1 MVLTIRPLNS
11 VKAETA
17 ARRSAGNDL
26 PALMMAG
33 HKGCDFLIYL
43 TTKEVAE
50 LKGCSPQYIKKI
62 VLEGSLKSEVSVNRN
77 NRKKY
82 LIPLNELTDAEQL
95 KYYKSHAIAI
105 PEDLLPER
113 KSERPHKEFDEF
125 SAVQREE
132 IAEWIRIL
140 NAWDEYCATSK
151 LQKVAATEKFV
162 QLQKVANPDLNISKG
177 ILYRKKKALKADDLA
192 GLLDNRGS
200 WKKGTSSIPEEVW
213 QCFLSFYLDEAQHPI
228 QACYEYTE
236 MWIKREVPQL
246 LPLPAYASFYR
257 KVQTAIPKPVEIM
270 GRQGMKAFRDRC
282 APYIRRTYEGMTSNE
297 WWIADNHTFD
307 VQTKGKNGSIHRLYL
322 TAFFDARSGIFTGCY
337 VTDAPSS
344 QATLIALRK
353 GIVKYGIPE
362 NIYVD
367 NGREFLTFDV
377 GGLGHRLK
385 KSQKDKFAPPPVF
398 ERLGIKMTN
407 AIVRNAKAKIIE
419 RRFRDVK
426 DRLSRL
432 FPTYTG
438 GNVVERPER
447 LKKVIKDTDNIP
459 TDYEFT
465 QAVEDILT
473 YYMNE
478 KPYSGAVS
486 SDSGKSRMQ
495 VYREQLKEKRVA
507 LELDLNLMLMRSTRS
522 QKVGRR
528 GVHLTVEGEKIDYY
542 NDDLI
547 LNHFGESVYCRYDP
561 EDISKVRIYDLDDN
575 YIMTAP
581 TDNEAVL
588 AYGASKDAV
597 AQALRKVKSLEKL
610 TKQELKASQ
619 ITAFGKETALNLV
632 LATAEENKSKAE
644 EINPKVISVHRADET
659 AEQLPMAVGQSNI
672 VTIDK
677 AKMIRNLEQRQK
689 EE

>member
-1 MVLTIRPLNS
+1 M
-11 VKAETA
+11 
-17 ARRSAGNDL
+17 
-26 PALMMAG
+26 
-33 HKGCDFLIYL
+33 IYL
-43 TTKEVAE
+43 TVKEVAE
-50 LKGCSPQYIKKI
+50 LKECSTQYIKKI
-62 VLEGSLKSEVSVNRN
+62 VLDGSLKSEVSANKN

-82 LIPLNELTDAEQL
+82 LIPLNELSYSEQL

-105 PEDLLPER
+105 PEDLLPAQ
-113 KSERPHKEFDEF
+113 KAERPHKEFDEF
-125 SAVQREE
+125 TAEQREE
-132 IAEWIRIL
+132 IAKWIRIL

-162 QLQKVANPDLNISKG
+162 QLQQVANPDLNVSKG
-177 ILYRKKKALKADDLA
+177 ILYRKKKALKDDDLA

-228 QACYEYTE
+228 KACYEYTE
-236 MWIKREVPQL
+236 MWLKREAPQL

-270 GRQGMKAFRDRC
+270 GREGMKAFRDRC
-282 APYIRRTYEGMTSNE
+282 APYIKRTYEGMASNE

-307 VQTKGKNGSIHRLYL
+307 VQTKGENGSIHRLYL

-407 AIVRNAKAKIIE
+407 ALVRNAKAKIIE

-459 TDYEFT
+459 TDFEFT

-486 SDSGKSRMQ
+486 SDSGKTRMQ

-507 LELDLNLMLMRSTRS
+507 SELDLNLMLMRSTRS

-528 GVHLTVEGEKIDYY
+528 GVHLTIAGEKLDYY
-542 NDDLI
+542 NDELI
-547 LNHFGESVYCRYDP
+547 FNYFGKEMYCRYDP
-561 EDISKVRIYDLDDN
+561 EDISSVRVYDLKDN
-575 YIMTAP
+575 YIMTVP
-581 TDNEAVL
+581 VDNEAVL
-588 AYGASKDAV
+588 TYGSSKDAV
-597 AQALRKVKSLEKL
+597 GQALRKVRSFEKL

-619 ITAFGKETALNLV
+619 ITALGKKTALELV
-632 LATAEENKSKAE
+632 LATAEENKSKTDEVNAKIISIHRIDE
-644 EINPKVISVHRADET
+644 EPTEIK
-659 AEQLPMAVGQSNI
+659 QAVGQNNL

-677 AKMIRNLEQRQK
+677 AKMIRNLEERQK

>member
-1 MVLTIRPLNS
+1 M
-11 VKAETA
+11 
-17 ARRSAGNDL
+17 
-26 PALMMAG
+26 
-33 HKGCDFLIYL
+33 IYL
-43 TTKEVAE
+43 TVKEVAE
-50 LKGCSPQYIKKI
+50 IRGCSERYIKM
-62 VLEGSLKSEVSVNRN
+62 LVSSGDLRCYETVNNN

-82 LIPLNELTDAEQL
+82 LIPLEELSTPEQL
-95 KYYKSHAIAI
+95 KYYKNNNIEI
-105 PEDLLPER
+105 PEKLLAGR
-113 KSERPHKEFDEF
+113 KSKAVHPHKEFDEF
-125 SAVQREE
+125 TAVQREE
-132 IAEWIRIL
+132 IAQWIRII

-162 QLQKVANPDLNISKG
+162 QLQQVANSDLNISKG
-177 ILYRKKKALKADDLA
+177 ILYRKKKALKDDDLA
-192 GLLDNRGS
+192 GLLDNRGA
-200 WKKGTSSIPEEVW
+200 WKKGTSSIPEEAW

-236 MWIKREVPQL
+236 MWIKREAPQL

-270 GRQGMKAFRDRC
+270 GREGMKAFRDRC
-282 APYIRRTYEGMTSNE
+282 APYIKRTYEGMASNE

-307 VQTKGKNGSIHRLYL
+307 VQTKGENGSIHRLYL

-377 GGLGHRLK
+377 GGLGHRTK
-385 KSQKDKFAPPPVF
+385 KSQKGKFTPPPVF

-407 AIVRNAKAKIIE
+407 ALVRNAKAKIIE

-447 LKKVIKDTDNIP
+447 LKFVLKDDDKIP
-459 TDYEFT
+459 TDEEFT
-465 QAVEDILT
+465 NAVEDILT

-478 KPYSGAVS
+478 KQYSGAVN
-486 SDSGKSRMQ
+486 SDSGKTRMQ
-495 VYREQLKEKRVA
+495 VYREQLKEKRIA
-507 LELDLNLMLMRSTRS
+507 SELDLNLMLMRSTRS

-528 GVHLTVEGEKIDYY
+528 GVHLTIAGEKIDYY
-542 NDDLI
+542 NDELI
-547 LNHFGESVYCRYDP
+547 LNYFGKDMYCRYDP
-561 EDISKVRIYDLDDN
+561 EDISTVRVYDLQDN
-575 YIMTAP
+575 YIMTVP
-581 TDNEAVL
+581 VDNDAVL
-588 AYGASKDAV
+588 AYGSSKDAV
-597 AQALRKVKSLEKL
+597 AKALRKVKSFEKL
-610 TKQELKASQ
+610 TKQELKATQ
-619 ITAFGKETALNLV
+619 ITALGKKTALELV
-632 LATAEENKSKAE
+632 LVTAEENKLKSDE
-644 EINPKVISVHRADET
+644 LSPKIISVHRADEEP
-659 AEQLPMAVGQSNI
+659 AEIKQAVGQNNI
-672 VTIDK
+672 VKIDK
-677 AKMIRNLEQRQK
+677 AKMIRNLEERQR

>member
-1 MVLTIRPLNS
+1 M
-11 VKAETA
+11 
-17 ARRSAGNDL
+17 
-26 PALMMAG
+26 
-33 HKGCDFLIYL
+33 IYL
-43 TTKEVAE
+43 NVKEYAE
-50 LKGCSPQYIKKI
+50 LSNM
-62 VLEGSLKSEVSVNRN
+62 SERHIRRLAANGDINCITKTNSN
-77 NRKKY
+77 NQIYY
-82 LIPLNELTDAEQL
+82 LIPLTELSPTEQL
-95 KYYKSHAIAI
+95 KYYKSHAIEI
-105 PEDLLPER
+105 PEDLLANKKEKPQ
-113 KSERPHKEFDEF
+113 RPHKEFDEF
-125 SAVQREE
+125 SAEQREE

-151 LQKVAATEKFV
+151 LQKVPATEKFV

-177 ILYRKKKALKADDLA
+177 ILYRKKAALKADDLA

-200 WKKGTSSIPEEVW
+200 WKKGTSSIPEEAW

-236 MWIKREVPQL
+236 MWIKREAPQL

-257 KVQTAIPKPVEIM
+257 KVQTAIPKPVEVM
-270 GRQGMKAFRDRC
+270 GREGMKAFRDRC
-282 APYIRRTYEGMTSNE
+282 APYIRRTYEGMASNE

-307 VQTKGKNGSIHRLYL
+307 VQTKGADGAVHRLYL

-337 VTDAPSS
+337 VTSAPSS

-353 GIVKYGIPE
+353 GIMKYGIPE

-377 GGLGHRLK
+377 GGLGHRTK
-385 KSQKDKFAPPPVF
+385 KSQKGKFTPPPVF

-407 AIVRNAKAKIIE
+407 ALVRNAKAKIIE

-432 FPTYTG
+432 FQTYTG

-447 LKKVIKDTDNIP
+447 LKFVLKDDDKIP
-459 TDYEFT
+459 TDEEFT
-465 QAVEDILT
+465 NAVEDILT

-478 KPYSGAVS
+478 KPYSGAVN
-486 SDSGKSRMQ
+486 SDSGKTRMQ
-495 VYREQLKEKRVA
+495 VYREQLKEKRIA
-507 LELDLNLMLMRSTRS
+507 SELDLNLMLMRSTRS

-528 GVHLTVEGEKIDYY
+528 GVHLTIAGEKIDYY
-542 NDDLI
+542 NDELI
-547 LNHFGESVYCRYDP
+547 LNYFGKDMYCRYDP

-575 YIMTAP
+575 YIMTAQ

-597 AQALRKVKSLEKL
+597 GQALRKVRSLEKL

-619 ITAFGKETALNLV
+619 ITALGKKTALELV
-632 LATAEENKSKAE
+632 LATAEENKLKSDE
-644 EINPKVISVHRADET
+644 LSPKIISVHRADEEP
-659 AEQLPMAVGQSNI
+659 AEIKQAVGQNNI
-672 VTIDK
+672 VKIDK
-677 AKMIRNLEQRQK
+677 AKMIRNLEERQK

>member
-1 MVLTIRPLNS
+1 MT
-11 VKAETA
+11 
-17 ARRSAGNDL
+17 
-26 PALMMAG
+26 
-33 HKGCDFLIYL
+33 YL
-43 TTKEVAE
+43 TVKEVAD

-62 VLEGSLKSEVSVNRN
+62 ILDGSLLSKVSVNKN

-82 LIPLNELTDAEQL
+82 LIPIEELTEQEQL
-95 KYYKSHAIAI
+95 KYYKSHAIDI
-105 PEDLLPER
+105 PENLLANKKE
-113 KSERPHKEFDEF
+113 KTQRPHKEFDEF
-125 SAVQREE
+125 TAEQREE

-151 LQKVAATEKFV
+151 LQKVPATEKFV

-177 ILYRKKKALKADDLA
+177 ILYRKKAALKADDLA

-200 WKKGTSSIPEEVW
+200 WKKGTSSIPEEAW

-236 MWIKREVPQL
+236 MWIKREAPQL

-270 GRQGMKAFRDRC
+270 GREGMKAFRDRC
-282 APYIRRTYEGMTSNE
+282 APYIRRTYEGMASNE

-307 VQTKGKNGSIHRLYL
+307 VQTKGESGSIHRLYL

-353 GIVKYGIPE
+353 GIAKYGIPE

-385 KSQKDKFAPPPVF
+385 KSQKAKFAPPPVF

-447 LKKVIKDTDNIP
+447 LKFVLKDDDKIP
-459 TDYEFT
+459 TDEEFT
-465 QAVEDILT
+465 NAVEDILT

-478 KPYSGAVS
+478 KQYSGAVNA
-486 SDSGKSRMQ
+486 DSGKTRMQ

-507 LELDLNLMLMRSTRS
+507 SELDLNLMLMRSTKS

-528 GVHLTVEGEKIDYY
+528 GVHLTIAGEKIDYY
-542 NDDLI
+542 NDELI
-547 LNHFGESVYCRYDP
+547 LNYFGKEMYCRYDP
-561 EDISKVRIYDLDDN
+561 EDISTVRVYDLNDN
-575 YIMTAP
+575 YIMTVP
-581 TDNEAVL
+581 VDNEAVL
-588 AYGASKDAV
+588 TYGSSKDAV
-597 AQALRKVKSLEKL
+597 GQALRKVRSLEKL

-619 ITAFGKETALNLV
+619 ITALGKKTALEIV
-632 LATAEENKSKAE
+632 LAAAEENKAKAE

-659 AEQLPMAVGQSNI
+659 AEQLPVAVGQNNI
-672 VTIDK
+672 VKIDK
-677 AKMIRNLEQRQK
+677 AKMIRNLEERQR

>member
-1 MVLTIRPLNS
+1 M
-11 VKAETA
+11 
-17 ARRSAGNDL
+17 
-26 PALMMAG
+26 
-33 HKGCDFLIYL
+33 IYL
-43 TTKEVAE
+43 TAKEVAGI
-50 LKGCSPQYIKKI
+50 KGCSERYVKMLINN
-62 VLEGSLKSEVSVNRN
+62 GSLQGDETINQN

-82 LIPLNELTDAEQL
+82 LIPLNELSHSEQL

-105 PEDLLPER
+105 PENLLPER
-113 KSERPHKEFDEF
+113 KTERPHKEFDEF

-151 LQKVAATEKFV
+151 LQKVPATEKFV

-236 MWIKREVPQL
+236 MWIKREAPQL

-270 GRQGMKAFRDRC
+270 GREGMKAFRDRC
-282 APYIRRTYEGMTSNE
+282 APYIRRTYEDMVSNE

-307 VQTKGKNGSIHRLYL
+307 VQTKGEKGNLHRLYL

-353 GIVKYGIPE
+353 GIMKYGIPQ

-377 GGLGHRLK
+377 GGLGHRQK
-385 KSQKDKFAPPPVF
+385 KSTKDKFAPPPVF

-447 LKKVIKDTDNIP
+447 LKKVIKGTDNIP

-507 LELDLNLMLMRSTRS
+507 AELDLNLMLMRSTRS

-528 GVHLTVEGEKIDYY
+528 GVHLTVAGEKIDYY

-561 EDISKVRIYDLDDN
+561 EDISEVRIYDLDDN

-632 LATAEENKSKAE
+632 LTTAEENKSKAE

>member
-1 MVLTIRPLNS
+1 M
-11 VKAETA
+11 
-17 ARRSAGNDL
+17 
-26 PALMMAG
+26 
-33 HKGCDFLIYL
+33 IYL
-43 TTKEVAE
+43 TAKEVAGI
-50 LKGCSPQYIKKI
+50 KGCSERYVKMLINN
-62 VLEGSLKSEVSVNRN
+62 GSLQGDETINKN

-82 LIPLNELTDAEQL
+82 LIPLSELSYSEQL

-105 PEDLLPER
+105 PEELLAGR
-113 KSERPHKEFDEF
+113 KPKTQHQHKEFDEF
-125 SAVQREE
+125 SAAQREE

-151 LQKVAATEKFV
+151 LQKVPATEKFV
-162 QLQKVANPDLNISKG
+162 QLQQVANPDINISKG

-200 WKKGTSSIPEEVW
+200 WKKGTSSIPEEAW

-228 QACYEYTE
+228 KACYEYTE
-236 MWIKREVPQL
+236 MWLKREAPQL

-270 GRQGMKAFRDRC
+270 GREGMKAFRDRC
-282 APYIRRTYEGMTSNE
+282 APYIRRTYEGMASNE

-307 VQTKGKNGSIHRLYL
+307 VQTKGENGSIHRLYL

-353 GIVKYGIPE
+353 GIVKYGIPA

-459 TDYEFT
+459 TDFEFT
-465 QAVEDILT
+465 QAVEDILN

-486 SDSGKSRMQ
+486 SDSGKTRMQ

-507 LELDLNLMLMRSTRS
+507 SELDLNLMLMRSTRS

-528 GVHLTVEGEKIDYY
+528 GVHLTVAGEKIDYY

-561 EDISKVRIYDLDDN
+561 ENISSVRIYDLDDN
-575 YIMTAP
+575 YIMTAQ

-588 AYGASKDAV
+588 TYGASKDAV

-619 ITAFGKETALNLV
+619 ITAYGKETALNLV
-632 LATAEENKSKAE
+632 LSTAAENKAKAE
-644 EINPKVISVHRADET
+644 EINPKVISVHRVDET
-659 AEQLPMAVGQSNI
+659 AEQLPMAVGQLNV

>member
-1 MVLTIRPLNS
+1 M
-11 VKAETA
+11 
-17 ARRSAGNDL
+17 
-26 PALMMAG
+26 
-33 HKGCDFLIYL
+33 IYL
-43 TTKEVAE
+43 TVKEVAD
-50 LKGCSPQYIKKI
+50 LKGCSSQYIKKI
-62 VLEGSLKSEVSVNRN
+62 VLEGSLKSEVSVNQN

-82 LIPLNELTDAEQL
+82 LIPLSELSTHEQL
-95 KYYKSHAIAI
+95 KYYKSHNIEI
-105 PEDLLPER
+105 PEEQLAGR
-113 KSERPHKEFDEF
+113 KPKAQHPHKEFDEF
-125 SAVQREE
+125 SAEQREE
-132 IAEWIRIL
+132 IAEWIRIIK
-140 NAWDEYCATSK
+140 AWDEYCVKSK
-151 LQKVAATEKFV
+151 LQKVPATEKFV
-162 QLQKVANPDLNISKG
+162 QLQKIANPELNISKG
-177 ILYRKKKALKADDLA
+177 ILYRKKAALKADDLA
-192 GLLDNRGS
+192 GLIDNRGS
-200 WKKGTSSIPEEVW
+200 WKKGTSSIPDVAWE
-213 QCFLSFYLDEAQHPI
+213 CFLSFYLDEAQYPI
-228 QACYEYTE
+228 TACYEYTE
-236 MWIKREVPQL
+236 MWLKAEAPQY
-246 LPLPAYASFYR
+246 LPLPDYSSFYR
-257 KVQTAIPKPVEIM
+257 KIQTSIPKPLEVM
-270 GRQGMKAFRDRC
+270 GREGMKAFRDRC
-282 APYIRRTYEGMTSNE
+282 APYIRRTYEDMVSNE

-307 VQTKGKNGSIHRLYL
+307 VQTKGEKGNLHRLYL

-353 GIVKYGIPE
+353 GIMKYGIPQ

-377 GGLGHRLK
+377 GGLGHRQK
-385 KSQKDKFAPPPVF
+385 KSTKDKFAPPPVF

-447 LKKVIKDTDNIP
+447 LKQVIKNADNIP

-486 SDSGKSRMQ
+486 SDNGKTRMQ
-495 VYREQLKEKRVA
+495 VYRENLHEKRIA
-507 LELDLNLMLMRSTRS
+507 SEFDLNLMLMRSTRS

-528 GVHLTVEGEKIDYY
+528 GVHLTIAGEKVDYY
-542 NDDLI
+542 NDELI
-547 LNHFGESVYCRYDP
+547 LNHLDESVYCRYDP
-561 EDISKVRIYDLDDN
+561 EDISTVRIYDLNDN

-581 TDNEAVL
+581 TANDTVL
-588 AYGASKDAV
+588 AYGSSKEAV
-597 AQALRKVKSLEKL
+597 GQALRKVKNLEKL
-610 TKQELKASQ
+610 TAQQLKATA
-619 ITAFGKETALNLV
+619 ITSLGKKTALELV
-632 LATAEENKSKAE
+632 LAAAEANKAKSE
-644 EINPKVISVHRADET
+644 ELKPKIISIHRADEEP
-659 AEQLPMAVGQSNI
+659 AEMAVGQNN
-672 VTIDK
+672 VVKIDK

>member
-1 MVLTIRPLNS
+1 M
-11 VKAETA
+11 
-17 ARRSAGNDL
+17 
-26 PALMMAG
+26 
-33 HKGCDFLIYL
+33 IYL
-43 TTKEVAE
+43 NVKEVAE
-50 LKGCSPQYIKKI
+50 LKGCSTQYIKRI
-62 VLEGSLKSEVSVNRN
+62 VLDGSLKSEVSFNQN

-82 LIPLNELTDAEQL
+82 LIPLNELSHSEQL

-113 KSERPHKEFDEF
+113 KTERPHKEFDEF

-151 LQKVAATEKFV
+151 LQKVPATEKFV

-192 GLLDNRGS
+192 GLLDNRGN

-236 MWIKREVPQL
+236 MWIKREAPQL

-282 APYIRRTYEGMTSNE
+282 APYIRRTYEGMASNE

-307 VQTKGKNGSIHRLYL
+307 VQTKGENGSIHRLYL

-507 LELDLNLMLMRSTRS
+507 AELDLNLMLMRSTRS

-528 GVHLTVEGEKIDYY
+528 GVHLTVAGEKIDYY

-632 LATAEENKSKAE
+632 LATAEENKANAE
-644 EINPKVISVHRADET
+644 KINPKVISVHRADET

>member
-1 MVLTIRPLNS
+1 M
-11 VKAETA
+11 
-17 ARRSAGNDL
+17 
-26 PALMMAG
+26 
-33 HKGCDFLIYL
+33 IYL
-43 TTKEVAE
+43 NVKEVAE
-50 LKGCSPQYIKKI
+50 LKGCSTQYIKRI
-62 VLEGSLKSEVSVNRN
+62 VLDGSLKSEVSFNQN

-82 LIPLNELTDAEQL
+82 LIPLNELSHSEQL

-113 KSERPHKEFDEF
+113 KTERPHKEFDEF

-151 LQKVAATEKFV
+151 LQKVPATEKFV

-177 ILYRKKKALKADDLA
+177 ILYRNKKALKADDLA
-192 GLLDNRGS
+192 GLLDNRGN

-236 MWIKREVPQL
+236 MWIKREAPQL

-270 GRQGMKAFRDRC
+270 GREGMKAFRDRC
-282 APYIRRTYEGMTSNE
+282 APYIRRTYEDMVSNE

-307 VQTKGKNGSIHRLYL
+307 VQTKGEKGNLHRLYL

-353 GIVKYGIPE
+353 GIMKYGIPQ

-377 GGLGHRLK
+377 GGLGHRQK
-385 KSQKDKFAPPPVF
+385 KSTKDKFAPPPVF

-447 LKKVIKDTDNIP
+447 LKKVIKVTDNIP

-507 LELDLNLMLMRSTRS
+507 AELDLNLMLMRSTRS

-528 GVHLTVEGEKIDYY
+528 GVHLSVAGEKIDYY

-632 LATAEENKSKAE
+632 LATAEENKANAE

>member
-1 MVLTIRPLNS
+1 M
-11 VKAETA
+11 
-17 ARRSAGNDL
+17 
-26 PALMMAG
+26 
-33 HKGCDFLIYL
+33 IYL
-43 TTKEVAE
+43 NVKEVAE
-50 LKGCSPQYIKKI
+50 LKGCSTQYIKRI
-62 VLEGSLKSEVSVNRN
+62 VLDGSLKSEVSFNQN

-82 LIPLNELTDAEQL
+82 LIPLNELSHSEQL

-113 KSERPHKEFDEF
+113 KTERPHKEFDEF

-151 LQKVAATEKFV
+151 LQKVPATEKFV

-192 GLLDNRGS
+192 GLLDNRGN

-236 MWIKREVPQL
+236 MWIKREAPQL

-270 GRQGMKAFRDRC
+270 GREGMKAFRDRC
-282 APYIRRTYEGMTSNE
+282 APYIRRTYEDMVSNE

-307 VQTKGKNGSIHRLYL
+307 VQTKGEKGNLHRLYL

-507 LELDLNLMLMRSTRS
+507 AELDLNLMLMRSTRS

-528 GVHLTVEGEKIDYY
+528 GVHLTVAGEKIDYY

-561 EDISKVRIYDLDDN
+561 EDISEVRIYDLDDN

-632 LATAEENKSKAE
+632 LATAEENKANAE

>member
-1 MVLTIRPLNS
+1 MT
-11 VKAETA
+11 
-17 ARRSAGNDL
+17 
-26 PALMMAG
+26 
-33 HKGCDFLIYL
+33 YL
-43 TTKEVAE
+43 TVKEVAQ
-50 LKGCSPQYIKKI
+50 LKTCSERHIQAGVTNGVIKAQVI
-62 VLEGSLKSEVSVNRN
+62 ISEN

-82 LIPLNELTDAEQL
+82 LIPLEELTEQEQL
-95 KYYKSHAIAI
+95 KYYKNNNIEI
-105 PEDLLPER
+105 PEELLAGR
-113 KSERPHKEFDEF
+113 KSKAVHPHKEFDEF
-125 SAVQREE
+125 TAVQREE
-132 IAEWIRIL
+132 IAQWIRII

-162 QLQKVANPDLNISKG
+162 QLQQVANSDLNISKG
-177 ILYRKKKALKADDLA
+177 ILYRKKKALKDDDLA

-200 WKKGTSSIPEEVW
+200 WKKGTSSIPEEAW

-228 QACYEYTE
+228 KACYEYTE
-236 MWIKREVPQL
+236 MWLKREAPQF

-270 GRQGMKAFRDRC
+270 GREGMKAFRDRC
-282 APYIRRTYEGMTSNE
+282 APYIKRTYEGMASNE

-307 VQTKGKNGSIHRLYL
+307 VQTKGENGSIHRLYL

-486 SDSGKSRMQ
+486 SDSGKTRMQ
-495 VYREQLKEKRVA
+495 VYRENLKEKRVA
-507 LELDLNLMLMRSTRS
+507 SELDLNLILMRSTRS

-528 GVHLTVEGEKIDYY
+528 GVHLTIAGEKIDYY
-542 NDDLI
+542 NDELI
-547 LNHFGESVYCRYDP
+547 LNYFGKEMYCRYDP
-561 EDISKVRIYDLDDN
+561 EDISTVRVYDLNDN
-575 YIMTAP
+575 YIMTVP
-581 TDNEAVL
+581 VDNEAVL
-588 AYGASKDAV
+588 TYGSSKDAV
-597 AQALRKVKSLEKL
+597 GQALRKVRSLEKL

-619 ITAFGKETALNLV
+619 ITALGKKTALELV
-632 LATAEENKSKAE
+632 LATAEENKLKSDE
-644 EINPKVISVHRADET
+644 LSPKIISVHRADEEP
-659 AEQLPMAVGQSNI
+659 AEIKQAVGQNNI
-672 VTIDK
+672 VKIDK
-677 AKMIRNLEQRQK
+677 AKMIRNLEERQR

>member
-1 MVLTIRPLNS
+1 M
-11 VKAETA
+11 
-17 ARRSAGNDL
+17 
-26 PALMMAG
+26 
-33 HKGCDFLIYL
+33 IYL
-43 TTKEVAE
+43 NVKEVAE
-50 LKGCSPQYIKKI
+50 LKGCSAQYIKRI
-62 VLEGSLKSEVSVNRN
+62 VLDGSLKSEVSFNQN

-82 LIPLNELTDAEQL
+82 LIPLNELSHSEQL

-105 PEDLLPER
+105 PKDLLPER

-151 LQKVAATEKFV
+151 LQKVPATEKFV

-177 ILYRKKKALKADDLA
+177 ILYRKKKALKAADLA
-192 GLLDNRGS
+192 GLLDNRGN

-236 MWIKREVPQL
+236 MWIKREAPQL

-282 APYIRRTYEGMTSNE
+282 APYIRRTYEGMASNE

-307 VQTKGKNGSIHRLYL
+307 VQTKGENGSTHRLYL

-465 QAVEDILT
+465 QAVEEILT

-507 LELDLNLMLMRSTRS
+507 SELDLNLMLMRSTRS

-528 GVHLTVEGEKIDYY
+528 GVHLTVAEEKIDYY

-632 LATAEENKSKAE
+632 LATAEENKANAE

-677 AKMIRNLEQRQK
+677 AKMIRNLEQRQ

>member
-1 MVLTIRPLNS
+1 M
-11 VKAETA
+11 
-17 ARRSAGNDL
+17 
-26 PALMMAG
+26 
-33 HKGCDFLIYL
+33 IYL
-43 TTKEVAE
+43 NVKEVAE
-50 LKGCSPQYIKKI
+50 LKGCSAQYIKRI
-62 VLEGSLKSEVSVNRN
+62 VLDGSLKSEVSFNQN

-82 LIPLNELTDAEQL
+82 LIPLNELSHSEQL

-113 KSERPHKEFDEF
+113 KTERPHKEFDEF

-140 NAWDEYCATSK
+140 NAWDEYCAKSK
-151 LQKVAATEKFV
+151 LQKVPATEKFV
-162 QLQKVANPDLNISKG
+162 QLQKVANPELNISKG
-177 ILYRKKKALKADDLA
+177 MLYRKKAALKADDLA
-192 GLLDNRGS
+192 GLIDNRGS
-200 WKKGTSSIPEEVW
+200 WKRGTSSIPDVAWE
-213 QCFLSFYLDEAQHPI
+213 CFLSFYLDEAQYPI
-228 QACYEYTE
+228 TACYEYTE
-236 MWIKREVPQL
+236 MWLKAEAPQY
-246 LPLPAYASFYR
+246 LPLPDYSSFYR
-257 KVQTAIPKPVEIM
+257 KIQTSIPKPLEVM
-270 GRQGMKAFRDRC
+270 GREGMKAFRDRC
-282 APYIRRTYEGMTSNE
+282 APYIRRTYEDMVSNE

-307 VQTKGKNGSIHRLYL
+307 VQTKGEKGNLHRLYL

-353 GIVKYGIPE
+353 GIMKYGIPQ

-377 GGLGHRLK
+377 GGLGHRQK
-385 KSQKDKFAPPPVF
+385 KSTKDKFAPPPVF

-447 LKKVIKDTDNIP
+447 LKQVIKNANNIP

-486 SDSGKSRMQ
+486 SDNGKTRMQ
-495 VYREQLKEKRVA
+495 VYRENLHEKRIA
-507 LELDLNLMLMRSTRS
+507 SEFDLNLMLMRSTRS

-528 GVHLTVEGEKIDYY
+528 GVHLTIAGEKVDYY
-542 NDDLI
+542 NDELI
-547 LNHFGESVYCRYDP
+547 LNHLDESVYCRYDP
-561 EDISKVRIYDLDDN
+561 EDISTVRIYDLNDN

-581 TDNEAVL
+581 TANDTVL
-588 AYGASKDAV
+588 AYGSSKEAV
-597 AQALRKVKSLEKL
+597 GQALRKVKNLEKL
-610 TKQELKASQ
+610 TKQELKATA
-619 ITAFGKETALNLV
+619 ITSLGKKTALELV
-632 LATAEENKSKAE
+632 LAAAEENKAKAE

>member
-1 MVLTIRPLNS
+1 MIKLS
-11 VKAETA
+11 V
-17 ARRSAGNDL
+17 ND
-26 PALMMAG
+26 
-33 HKGCDFLIYL
+33 Y
-43 TTKEVAE
+43 AE
-50 LKGCSPQYIKKI
+50 LSGFTVQHVRRLCAN
-62 VLEGSLKSEVSVNRN
+62 GSLDCYTDKNMN
-77 NRKKY
+77 NHIQY
-82 LIPLNELTDAEQL
+82 LIPISELNTQQQL

-113 KSERPHKEFDEF
+113 KTKTERPHKEFDEF
-125 SAVQREE
+125 SAAQREE

-140 NAWDEYCATSK
+140 KAWDEYCTKSK
-151 LQKVAATEKFV
+151 LQKVPATEKFV

-200 WKKGTSSIPEEVW
+200 WKKGTSSIPEEAW

-228 QACYEYTE
+228 KACYEYTE
-236 MWIKREVPQL
+236 MWLKREAPQL

-282 APYIRRTYEGMTSNE
+282 APYIRRTYEGMASNE

-307 VQTKGKNGSIHRLYL
+307 VQTKGENGSVHRLYL

-344 QATLIALRK
+344 QATLI
-353 GIVKYGIPE
+353 

-459 TDYEFT
+459 TDFEFT
-465 QAVEDILT
+465 QAVEDILN

-486 SDSGKSRMQ
+486 SDSGKTRMQ

-507 LELDLNLMLMRSTRS
+507 SELDLNLMLMRSTRS

-528 GVHLTVEGEKIDYY
+528 GVHLTVAGEKIDYY

-561 EDISKVRIYDLDDN
+561 EDISEVRIYDLDDN
-575 YIMTAP
+575 YIMTAH

-588 AYGASKDAV
+588 AYGSSKDAV
-597 AQALRKVKSLEKL
+597 TQALRKVKSLEKL

-619 ITAFGKETALNLV
+619 ITAFGKQTALNLV
-632 LATAEENKSKAE
+632 LATAEANKERAE
-644 EINPKVISVHRADET
+644 EINPKVISVHHADKEL
-659 AEQLPMAVGQSNI
+659 AEMQVAVGQNNI
-672 VTIDK
+672 VKIDK
-677 AKMIRNLEQRQK
+677 AKMIRNLEQRQNN
-689 EE
+689 EEE

>member
-1 MVLTIRPLNS
+1 M
-11 VKAETA
+11 
-17 ARRSAGNDL
+17 
-26 PALMMAG
+26 
-33 HKGCDFLIYL
+33 IYL
-43 TTKEVAE
+43 NVKEVAE
-50 LKGCSPQYIKKI
+50 LKGCSTQYIKRI
-62 VLEGSLKSEVSVNRN
+62 VLDGSLKSEVSFNQN

-82 LIPLNELTDAEQL
+82 LIPLNELSHSEQL

-113 KSERPHKEFDEF
+113 KTERPHKEFDEF

-151 LQKVAATEKFV
+151 LQKVPATEKFV

-192 GLLDNRGS
+192 GLLDNRGN

-236 MWIKREVPQL
+236 MWIKREAPQL

-270 GRQGMKAFRDRC
+270 GREGMKAFRDRC
-282 APYIRRTYEGMTSNE
+282 APYIRRTYEDMVSNE

-307 VQTKGKNGSIHRLYL
+307 VQTKGEKGNLHRLYL

-353 GIVKYGIPE
+353 GIMKYGIPQ

-377 GGLGHRLK
+377 GGLGHRQK
-385 KSQKDKFAPPPVF
+385 KSTKDKFAPPPVF

-507 LELDLNLMLMRSTRS
+507 AELDLNLMLMRSTRS

-528 GVHLTVEGEKIDYY
+528 GVHLSVAGEKIDYY

-561 EDISKVRIYDLDDN
+561 EDISEVRIYDLDDN

-632 LATAEENKSKAE
+632 LATAEENKANAE

-659 AEQLPMAVGQSNI
+659 VEQLPMAVGQSSI